1 MVPYLPKAAARESS
15 LVSKLRPPMNNF
27 PSSDIFVIATK
38 NEGNLKKVSPQIL
51 QTKKGPFIGEKPS
64 TRTVGLGLAAMRK

>member
-38 NEGNLKKVSPQIL
+38 KWKQLKKKVSPQIL
-51 QTKKGPFIGEKPS
+51 KTEKGPFVGEKPS
-64 TRTVGLGLAAMRK
+64 TRTVGLAAMRK